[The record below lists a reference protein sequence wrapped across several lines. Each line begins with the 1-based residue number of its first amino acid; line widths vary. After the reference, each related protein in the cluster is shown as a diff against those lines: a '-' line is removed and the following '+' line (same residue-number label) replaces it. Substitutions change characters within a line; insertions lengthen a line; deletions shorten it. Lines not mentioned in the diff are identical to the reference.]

1 MKRVGVTIGRRSNP
15 PKTKD
20 SSAAQ
25 PLRAQSGQ
33 GQSWTPIYNNR
44 PDTEHLSFDGLFLHL
59 LSAST
64 IGSENNSDQYHCN
77 HCAYGFHRWFLPGS
91 FLPDWLSGEPLPGMA
106 TPGPARPKKLLTR
119 PVSRLHRQQTAPFPK
134 PAKTRW

>member
-1 MKRVGVTIGRRSNP
+1 MIRYLQVAGDP
-15 PKTKD
+15 
-20 SSAAQ
+20 AAEI
-25 PLRAQSGQ
+25 PTTFRTA
-33 GQSWTPIYNNR
+33 P
-44 PDTEHLSFDGLFLHL
+44 HL

-91 FLPDWLSGEPLPGMA
+91 FLPDWLSGEPLPGVA